1 MRGDTVD
8 LDLRVFIWVY
18 RVGPEAV
25 IPQEL
30 ALALQGDVGKL
41 HDGLHGRG
49 VLPAF
54 GVAKVGA
61 GKEDVVSDGC
71 YHILDARI
79 VRLSRDETLVL
90 KVLDGGA
97 VEAEDLEPP
106 GATLYPRLQ
115 AFRPEGGPA
124 AAGLQENHLQ
134 LGYLIT
140 G

>member
-1 MRGDTVD
+1 MR
-8 LDLRVFIWVY
+8 VY

-30 ALALQGDVGKL
+30 ALALQKDVGKL
-41 HDGLHGRG
+41 HYGLHGRG

-54 GVAKVGA
+54 EVAKVGT
-61 GKEDVVSDGC
+61 GQEDVVSDGC

-90 KVLDGGA
+90 KVLDRRA

-106 GATLYPRLQ
+106 GATLYPRLK
-115 AFRPEGGPA
+115 AFGPEGGPA
-124 AAGLQENHLQ
+124 AA
-134 LGYLIT
+134 
-140 G
+140 